1 MPQEQ
6 AAAIWIVT
14 EVETSETVKVTEGGR
29 GSEDVG
35 GGFGSAAVQAVRK
48 SLTQRVQISAD
59 QLKQQIGNLIAVVGD
74 VFDQSRG
81 QTGLSLEEVEL
92 SIEISSEGQV
102 SILGSGGKLEGKG
115 GIKLSFKRAP
125 SHEQSAGAT

>member
-1 MPQEQ
+1 MAQEQ
-6 AAAIWIVT
+6 AAIWFVT
-14 EVETSETVKVTEGGR
+14 EVETSETMKVVEGGR

-59 QLKQQIGNLIAVVGD
+59 QLKQQIGNLITVVAD

-81 QTGLSLEEVEL
+81 ETGLSLEQVEL
-92 SIEISSEGQV
+92 SIEVSSEGQV

-115 GIKLSFKRAP
+115 GIKLSFKRAAV
-125 SHEQSAGAT
+125 HQAAAGT